1 MEGIMSVT
9 CSVFG
14 HMAESAHTHN
24 QGLDFA
30 TCHCCGCDLMRNP
43 GAEWTKVPKGF
54 NVVWREFGRTD
65 DATSVA
71 ERMARIAPNPRAR
84 RARVARLRSHGE
96 RRPTKAG
103 MLDLLRNLS
112 DLRDLLDSCESQEDS
127 QAMDPNG
134 QYVICLPSVSATM
147 H

>member
-1 MEGIMSVT
+1 MSVT

-14 HMAESAHTHN
+14 HMAESNHSHN

-30 TCHCCGCDLMRNP
+30 TCHCCGCDLMRS
-43 GAEWTKVPKGF
+43 GDAEWTRVPKGF

-71 ERMARIAPNPRAR
+71 ARMARIAPSSNRRRKPRA
-84 RARVARLRSHGE
+84 ARPRTSSA
-96 RRPTKAG
+96 TKAG

-112 DLRDLLDSCESQEDS
+112 DLRDLLDSCDCQDDTAPIDAS
-127 QAMDPNG
+127 G
-134 QYVICLPSVSATM
+134 QYVIHLPQLSATL